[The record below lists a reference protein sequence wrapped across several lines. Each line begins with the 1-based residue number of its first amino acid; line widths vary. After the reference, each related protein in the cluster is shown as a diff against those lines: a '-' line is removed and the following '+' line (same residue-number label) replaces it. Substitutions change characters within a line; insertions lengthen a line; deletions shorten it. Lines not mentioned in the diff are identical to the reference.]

1 MRRTFAPKPAKNLVA
16 TGPART
22 RVKSKTWTPASG
34 RSCATWRGSLSSQSV
49 SSRQRRGSSATLRPC
64 GCARQEA
71 RGRIA
76 AAHPPW
82 FTTASSSSSARQPG
96 DRGFHLGLV
105 RLDPE
110 DHQRGVTVMW
120 GVGVQPDPAV
130 RSRVVSGNGIP
141 DRHGPPLRLQGHAE
155 PERRKSSVDLHS
167 WRAARVGHEL
177 SYGQTG
183 GRNGRRREIAHRER
197 GRQSPVAVDFDA
209 LECSWLASHR
219 SPDLSQQAG
228 GGLVELSCPGVYA
241 DPSVEHVTGA
251 HPSHQQSGMTRGRAA
266 ECDRRGRNAET
277 KGGYGPE
284 PVWPGRVH
292 PGQRGS

>member
-22 RVKSKTWTPASG
+22 RVRSKTWSPASG
-34 RSCATWRGSLSSQSV
+34 RSGATWRGSLSSQSV
-49 SSRQRRGSSATLRPC
+49 SSRQRKQLIGH
-64 GCARQEA
+64 
-71 RGRIA
+71 A
-76 AAHPPW
+76 AALRVRAPGSEGAHCSGAPALVHDGQLQFVGTP
-82 FTTASSSSSARQPG
+82 AG

-105 RLDPE
+105 RLDTE

-177 SYGQTG
+177 TYGQTG

-228 GGLVELSCPGVYA
+228 GGLV
-241 DPSVEHVTGA
+241 
-251 HPSHQQSGMTRGRAA
+251 
-266 ECDRRGRNAET
+266 
-277 KGGYGPE
+277 
-284 PVWPGRVH
+284 
-292 PGQRGS
+292 